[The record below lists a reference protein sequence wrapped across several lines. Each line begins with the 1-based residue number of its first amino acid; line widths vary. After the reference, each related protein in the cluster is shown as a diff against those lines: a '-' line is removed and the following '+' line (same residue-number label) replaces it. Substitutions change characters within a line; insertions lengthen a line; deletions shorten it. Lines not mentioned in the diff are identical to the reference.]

1 MAEKPPPL
9 SVHYSFTKD
18 LKVIKAFV
26 FFSYLYNI
34 LTFGCLTFSDIELM
48 MASNTSTNSS
58 LLGDGMTDEKPMS
71 CAASGTN
78 ILITYYKFNE
88 WMK

>member
-1 MAEKPPPL
+1 M
-9 SVHYSFTKD
+9 HCSFTKD
-18 LKVIKAFV
+18 LKVIKTFV

-34 LTFGCLTFSDIELM
+34 LAFACLTFSDIELM

-58 LLGDGMTDEKPMS
+58 HGMADEKPMS
-71 CAASGTN
+71 RAASGTN

-88 WMK
+88 